1 MTIQSG
7 SLLKELT
14 NFEAEVSMY
23 IFSIRQNDVL
33 YIFAYRE
40 VLTVISSLSTF

>member
-7 SLLKELT
+7 SLLRELT
-14 NFEAEVSMY
+14 NFEAEVS
-23 IFSIRQNDVL
+23 IFNIRQNDVC
-33 YIFAYRE
+33 AYRE